1 VSPEA
6 METEQRCVEELWK
19 ASEIALAEK
28 RRQQLALDWIAH
40 HERLQITFYSLAAHH
55 EAKQARYRAIL
66 TPPTEKQKTM
76 DKKHEPNPAAGIT
89 PRTPLKSIRPWRRC
103 RSLRSDRSGGTGGL
117 RGAHDGPQKQPRGTH
132 GERLRR
138 RARRS
143 IGHFRGAPLSRSGAL
158 LSLLLKPPCRLAPSS
173 SSKPTFTHRSP
184 LRKGDHG

>member
-40 HERLQITFYSLAAHH
+40 HERLQITFYGLAAHH

-89 PRTPLKSIRPWRRC
+89 PENAAEIDNAMEEMSEFEK
-103 RSLRSDRSGGTGGL
+103 
-117 RGAHDGPQKQPRGTH
+117 
-132 GERLRR
+132 
-138 RARRS
+138 
-143 IGHFRGAPLSRSGAL
+143 
-158 LSLLLKPPCRLAPSS
+158 
-173 SSKPTFTHRSP
+173 
-184 LRKGDHG
+184 